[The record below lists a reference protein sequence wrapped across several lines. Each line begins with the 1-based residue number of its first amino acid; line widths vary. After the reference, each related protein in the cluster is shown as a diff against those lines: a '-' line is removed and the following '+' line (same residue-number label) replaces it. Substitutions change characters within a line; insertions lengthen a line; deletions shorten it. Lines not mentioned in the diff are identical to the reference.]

1 MLLRN
6 CIEAVK
12 QNMYTDEIKKIF
24 IGLVGKHD
32 SCVLGCTEL
41 PILYEMYKK
50 DILTSIV
57 YDPLR
62 LVLEKLREEFE
73 ND

>member
-1 MLLRN
+1 MKL
-6 CIEAVK
+6 K
-12 QNMYTDEIKKIF
+12 MF

-32 SCVLGCTEL
+32 SYVLGCTE
-41 PILYEMYKK
+41 ITNYEMYKK
-50 DILTSIV
+50 DISTSIV